1 MISLN
6 YFGGDGGFLADLPI
20 VGGLF
25 GKSSTEVAQ
34 DKTLAAANNAASQQA
49 AAARE
54 AAQIAADEA
63 EKNRNLQM
71 AQLMRQRSLADEAK
85 NLDTSI
91 ARNQK
96 IMDSSSILASKLS
109 GQEAN
114 RAAQDAT
121 AASFAANRTGG
132 GTNFLGGILGAQAAS
147 DASTSTRN
155 SVYNTQMANA
165 VNGTTGQQTLLMN
178 EGNAML
184 GQAGQAGSNA
194 SAQMANSVN
203 QIGNSAAGYA
213 NVVNAAQAN
222 ANAAANQYG
231 ANMGFLGSMLSLAAN
246 QASDAGVKAP
256 VEGEPANKA
265 KGGEVKKEII
275 MTFRPIIT
283 GAPAGGRR

>member
-1 MISLN
+1 MININ
-6 YFGGDGGFLADLPI
+6 YFGGDGGFLSNLPI
-20 VGGLF
+20 VGSLF
-25 GKSSTEVAQ
+25 GKNSTQVAQ
-34 DKTLAAANNAASQQA
+34 GQALDAANNAAALQA
-49 AAARE
+49 SASRE
-54 AAQIAADEA
+54 AAQIAAAEA
-63 EKNRNLQM
+63 EKNRNLQL
-71 AQLMRQRSLADEAK
+71 AQLMRQRSLSDEAK

-91 ARNQK
+91 SRNQK

-114 RAAQDAT
+114 RSAQDAT

-132 GTNFLGGILGAQAAS
+132 GTNFLGGILGAQAAA
-147 DASTSTRN
+147 DASASTRN

-194 SAQMANSVN
+194 SAQMANSAN

-213 NVVNAAQAN
+213 NVVNAANAN

-231 ANMGFLGSMLSLAAN
+231 ANMSFLGSMLSLAAN
-246 QASDAGVKAP
+246 QSSDAGVKQ
-256 VEGEPANKA
+256 PANKA
-265 KGGEVKKEII
+265 KGGVVKREIV
-275 MTFRPIIT
+275 MTFKPIIT
-283 GAPAGGRR
+283 GAPVEK